1 VSVRRACSAFA
12 AVALAGAAATSS
24 GAPLSIA
31 DAFRPSL
38 VQWMRL
44 SPDGE
49 RVLAFGWNKEATGA
63 VVMDVATMTPKLL
76 RSALGG
82 SPWDARWLSK
92 DLIAVAVGGE
102 TQIFDTNGKLVRR
115 IGGYFAATL
124 QPDASGHER
133 VLVHSERGELD
144 RVDVRTGDA
153 THLRFAW
160 PNDTRGRWL
169 MDRDGVPRVV
179 MTFSGD
185 RTMLTHWYR
194 ASAEAPW
201 QALESQLRI
210 DMRWRPAA
218 VAADGRSL
226 VVYSRE
232 GRDTD
237 AVFRYS
243 LEEHALKE
251 MMAGH
256 PTEDI
261 GSVFDRDV
269 DRADELEDEV
279 GDGATQ
285 QFIRVVTLGMKT
297 TIHWFDPKWAG
308 LQSAVD
314 AALPGKVNMLSGNLR
329 RGKVLVASYADVDPG
344 TWYFLDVATS
354 SLREIESRKPE
365 IDRKAMA
372 PMQIVRYKSLD
383 GLEIP
388 AYLTLPPGGGRDL
401 PAVVLVHGGPI
412 VRDRWEWEPEVQLLA
427 SRGYAVLQPQFRGS
441 AGFGRTFELAGHREW
456 GRRMQDDIT
465 AGAQWLAAQGIAD
478 GRRICIYGGS
488 YGGYAALWAA
498 VKTPELF
505 RCVASF
511 AGVSDLSLMFKAES
525 DVNTDTFGRLFQ
537 LRTIGDPAQAEQLF
551 DEVSPLKGAARIQV
565 PVLLA
570 HGDHDARV
578 PIVHSEKMVQALKA
592 NGKTFEWIPLPGEK
606 HGISREAA
614 RERFYGALFDFLARN
629 TAPARAESAASAAS
643 DPKR

>member
-1 VSVRRACSAFA
+1 MRHVRSALVGA
-12 AVALAGAAATSS
+12 LALAGAVAAAH
-24 GAPLSIA
+24 GAPLSVA
-31 DAFRPSL
+31 DAFKPSL

-44 SPDGE
+44 SPDGQ
-49 RVLAFGWNKEATGA
+49 RVLAFGWNREAAGA

-92 DLIAVAVGGE
+92 DLVAVAFGGE

-115 IGGYFAATL
+115 IGGFFAAAL
-124 QPDASGHER
+124 RPDASGHER
-133 VLVHSERGELD
+133 VLVHSERGDLD
-144 RVDVRTGDA
+144 RVDARTGDA

-169 MDRDGVPRVV
+169 MDREGVPRVV
-179 MTFSGD
+179 TTMSD
-185 RTMLTHWYR
+185 DKTMLTHWYR
-194 ASAEAPW
+194 ASADAPW
-201 QALESQLRI
+201 QPLESQLRI

-218 VAADGRSL
+218 VTGDGRSL
-226 VVYSRE
+226 IVYSSE

-243 LEEHALKE
+243 LEDHALKE

-256 PTEDI
+256 PTEDV
-261 GSVFDRDV
+261 GSVFDRDL
-269 DRADELEDEV
+269 DRAEELEDDV
-279 GDGATQ
+279 GEGATHE
-285 QFIRVVTLGMKT
+285 FIRVVTLGMKT
-297 TIHWFDPKWAG
+297 TVHWFDPKWAA
-308 LQSAVD
+308 LQRAVD
-314 AALPGKVNMLSGNLR
+314 AALPGAVNMLSGNLR
-329 RGKVLVASYADVDPG
+329 LGKVLVASYADTDPG
-344 TWYFLDVATS
+344 TWYLLDVATS
-354 SLREIESRKPE
+354 SLRVIESRKPE

-388 AYLTLPPGGGRDL
+388 AYLTVPPGGGRNL

-441 AGFGRTFELAGHREW
+441 AGFGRSFELAGHREW

-465 AGAQWLAAQGIAD
+465 AGAEWLAAQGIAD
-478 GRRICIYGGS
+478 ARRICIYGGS

-498 VKTPELF
+498 VKTPDLF

-525 DVNTDTFGRLFQ
+525 DVNTDSFGRLFQ
-537 LRTIGDPAQAEQLF
+537 RRTIGDPGEVEKLF
-551 DEVSPLKGAARIQV
+551 DEVSPLKGAAGIRV

-570 HGDHDARV
+570 HGDLDKRV
-578 PIVHSEKMVQALKA
+578 PIVHSEKMVEALKA

-606 HGISREAA
+606 HGIRREAA
-614 RERFYGALFDFLARN
+614 RERFYGALLDFLAKN
-629 TAPARAESAASAAS
+629 TSAPRTDTAAESAPAG
-643 DPKR
+643 RR